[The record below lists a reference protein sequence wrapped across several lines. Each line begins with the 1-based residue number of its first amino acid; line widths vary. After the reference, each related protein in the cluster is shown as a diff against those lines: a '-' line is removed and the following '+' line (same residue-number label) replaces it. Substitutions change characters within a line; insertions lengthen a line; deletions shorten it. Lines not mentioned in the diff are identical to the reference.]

1 MPWLFAS
8 SDGHSREMFRVSWG
22 WLERRYGLQESGHA
36 DDADQIRRYLHN
48 STSRKWIMIDPKHI
62 WIVREIMQKANEVL
76 SRPGLPAGERLVA
89 SNIAKRAKK
98 WLEDV

>member
-1 MPWLFAS
+1 MGWSYPS
-8 SDGHSREMFRVSWG
+8 PDGYSRERFRVSWD
-22 WLERRYGLQESGHA
+22 WLERRYGLQESGS

-48 STSRKWIMIDPKHI
+48 SASRKYILIDPKHMYL
-62 WIVREIMQKANEVL
+62 VREIMEKANDVL
-76 SRPGLPAGERLVA
+76 SRPGLPGGERLAA